1 MEGWKGKCEIGKQ
14 SCCPDLEDGVHAA
27 CSIVT
32 YSPSLLQEERKA
44 ARKRL
49 RILRQYPIHFDYRHR
64 VCTVDRGAGAILSTL
79 PVESQHNSNQLGG
92 REEQAFYSIEKVLL
106 LQLCAPN

>member
-1 MEGWKGKCEIGKQ
+1 MDSSLANCKECACEWKDGKGNVK
-14 SCCPDLEDGVHAA
+14 SGNNHAA
-27 CSIVT
+27 RIWKT
-32 YSPSLLQEERKA
+32 GYMQRALLLPIPHPFAGKERQA

-92 REEQAFYSIEKVLL
+92 REE
-106 LQLCAPN
+106 